1 MFGTS
6 LVVGE
11 TAAPT
16 QLPITASGN
25 RRATDRQDEEDVIH
39 RLFTRTLT
47 ACRERGEPL
56 VTECVSVCVTPARP
70 VVGEADG
77 ANRAVG
83 EPRNLARLRDAVMVS
98 VCPEQ

>member
-6 LVVGE
+6 LVVSE
-11 TAAPT
+11 TAPT
-16 QLPITASGN
+16 QFPITASGYCG
-25 RRATDRQDEEDVIH
+25 ASDRQEEEDVVH

-47 ACRERGEPL
+47 ACRERSEPL

-70 VVGEADG
+70 MVSEADG

-83 EPRNLARLRDAVMVS
+83 EPRHLARLRDAVMVS
-98 VCPEQ
+98 VSPKQ